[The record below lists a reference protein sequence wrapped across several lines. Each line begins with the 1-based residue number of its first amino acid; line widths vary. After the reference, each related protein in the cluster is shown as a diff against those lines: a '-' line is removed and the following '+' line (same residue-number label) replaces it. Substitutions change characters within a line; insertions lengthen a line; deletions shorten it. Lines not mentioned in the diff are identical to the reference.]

1 MPTTMTSFNQDQ
13 QNAAATGFGG
23 SATAAITARGG
34 TRAPASAAAPNAGR
48 IVDADDGT
56 SRHGTARIRSSTTSK
71 DGISWECSNLLHFED
86 ISNDIEDDDSSSVS
100 SDDDNDNDNA
110 PKNRNSASASARR
123 RTHAVNNDLANAFS
137 NGLTMRRTSSV
148 KSFQQKIIHKHT
160 SSGSLTRVTSLHAS
174 SGNGNGGSSSRS
186 YLSFGS
192 GPDAAGGV
200 ALRTATDTTSGTGAG
215 SNANFEYQRGND
227 IGSSSQSRR
236 NANASSAGR
245 ALLDRRN

>member
-1 MPTTMTSFNQDQ
+1 MSTTMTSFNQDQ
-13 QNAAATGFGG
+13 EATGFGG
-23 SATAAITARGG
+23 SSATAATIATGG
-34 TRAPASAAAPNAGR
+34 TGAPAPATAPNAGR
-48 IVDADDGT
+48 IVDADDGTT